1 MNESDLKARLIYSEE
16 ALDLVR
22 KTLGELGNEFDLDIV
37 LQNIAVRA
45 KDLIQAKTILLPITD
60 ESGETYTYRAGAGEN
75 IDEILGETMPLN
87 YGIYDWVM
95 KNKKA
100 WWHEVIPTLSKEEQD
115 HWKKNDTI
123 MWVPLQVK
131 NKFLGGIAGQYRID
145 GKPFN
150 RRDLNQLSLFANIV
164 SIVLENAISVRQIEA
179 VHKTN
184 TDHLL
189 NLERLN
195 KRLSDSKESFEHLS
209 LYDTLTDLP
218 NRSLFKDRF
227 NQQIN
232 HAQKNNQ
239 CVSILLIDLNDFKQI
254 NDTFGHEGGDQLLK
268 LLTKRLSSY
277 LEQNDSLSRLGGDE
291 FALLLPEGG
300 YDEAVNAASRLLAL
314 FEKPFTLKAEINNGK
329 GAKDGNLITTHASI
343 GIAIFPDHGC
353 DTSALLRH
361 ADHAMYLAKKSKS
374 GFKVYDP
381 EEDKSSL
388 VQVTIISELHK
399 ALDKNEFA
407 LYYQPKLNIQTG
419 KLAGVEALTRW
430 PRGNQAMTP
439 PSIFIP
445 SLEHTGLIN
454 RFTDWV
460 IQEAL
465 SQIQRW
471 KKLNYEIKIAVNIST
486 QTLVSQD
493 FIHTLQTHLSDNPL
507 RHQLLFE
514 ITENVFLPDY
524 ECIVG
529 VIGLIRSMGVNLS
542 IDDFGTGYSS
552 LSRLKKLPVSE
563 LKIDQ
568 SFVCDMDTNSD
579 DEAIVLSTI
588 DLAHNLGL
596 SVVAEG
602 VETRNVYKKLI
613 DMGCDTVQGY
623 LISKPLHEE
632 AFNAFLN
639 ENFDKSRTY
648 QKNKKY

>member
-1 MNESDLKARLIYSEE
+1 MNESDLKKRLTYSED

-22 KTLGELGNEFDLDIV
+22 KTFLEIGNEFDLDTV
-37 LQNIAVRA
+37 LQNIALRA

-75 IDEILGETMPLN
+75 FDEILGETLPLN
-87 YGIYDWVM
+87 YGIYGWVM

-100 WWHEVIPTLSKEEQD
+100 WWHEVIPTLSKEERER
-115 HWKKNDTI
+115 WKKNDTI
-123 MWVPLQVK
+123 IWVPLQVK
-131 NKFLGGIAGQYRID
+131 NKLLGGIAGQFRID
-145 GKPFN
+145 GKPFS
-150 RRDLNQLSLFANIV
+150 RRDFDQLSIFANIV
-164 SIVLENAISVRQIEA
+164 SVVLENAINVKKITEYQQ
-179 VHKTN
+179 
-184 TDHLL
+184 

-195 KRLSDSKESFEHLS
+195 KRLSDTKESFEHLS
-209 LYDTLTDLP
+209 LYDTLTELP

-232 HAQKNNQ
+232 HAHQSNQ

-268 LLTKRLSSY
+268 LLTKRLSSHLKY
-277 LEQNDSLSRLGGDE
+277 NDSLSRLGGDE
-291 FALLLPEGG
+291 FALLLPEEG
-300 YDEAVNAASRLLAL
+300 YEEAVNASKRLLNL
-314 FEKPFTLKAEINNGK
+314 FEKPFTLETEIEDGK
-329 GAKDGNLITTHASI
+329 ETKDKTLITTHASI
-343 GIAIFPDHGC
+343 GIAIFPDHGN
-353 DTSALLRH
+353 DTSTLLRH

-374 GFKVYDP
+374 GFTVYDP
-381 EEDKSSL
+381 EEDQSSL
-388 VQVTIISELHK
+388 AQVTIISELHK
-399 ALDKNEFA
+399 ALEENEFV

-419 KLAGVEALTRW
+419 KLVGVESLARW
-430 PRGNQAMTP
+430 PKANQVMTP
-439 PSIFIP
+439 PNTFIP

-465 SQIQRW
+465 AQIQRW
-471 KKLNYEIKIAVNIST
+471 KKLNYEIIIAVNIST

-493 FIHTLQTHLSDNPL
+493 FIHTLQTHLSGNPL

-524 ECIVG
+524 ECITE
-529 VIGLIRSMGVNLS
+529 VIGLIHSMGVNFS

-568 SFVCDMDTNSD
+568 SFVRDMDTNPD
-579 DEAIVLSTI
+579 DSAIVVSTI

-602 VETRNVYKKLI
+602 VETKKVYKKLI

-639 ENFDKSRTY
+639 ENFDNTLIY
-648 QKNKKY
+648 QKNIKY